1 MIDRAC
7 LETERNLHREVDGKC
22 EYWNCMEPWPCEQ
35 SEILDLALAAEGYR
49 NTLESYRAAACC
61 WKVKWCGVDD
71 CEHEP
76 EKVLTA
82 ALEEIR

>member
-1 MIDRAC
+1 MIDRASI
-7 LETERNLHREVDGKC
+7 ETERNLHREVDGKC

-35 SEILDLALAAEGYR
+35 SQILDLALSAEGYR

-82 ALEEIR
+82 ALGETQ